1 MSAARFAILLLA
13 AAAAA
18 AGAAPAAR
26 AQSEVTVYSARPDA
40 IAVTI
45 YREDLALITETRAV
59 TLPAGPATVV
69 IQGVV
74 ESLLPQSVVITG
86 AERPLDESNF
96 DFDRLTPLS
105 LLEESVGETVM
116 LTRTNPESG
125 TVTRVPAT
133 ILAVAEGVILRV
145 GDGNEALYCSGL
157 PERLEF
163 QKLPESLVAEPQ
175 LSVRYAAGAPG
186 ERTLKVSYLAHGFA
200 WSADYVAR
208 LNDASDRMELM
219 GWVTLTNQT
228 GATFEEAD
236 VYVVAGRLN
245 YVDAAEGGSRA
256 PEDYY
261 LERGE
266 TPLDARER
274 AERQQVQFGIALL
287 KDCFAIPVP
296 PEGPIEADYFRAFSP
311 VMYARAAAAGSLDQI
326 VVTGSRIAVR
336 EELADY
342 QLYRIPWATDL
353 GARQTK
359 QVAFLGKPDVRV
371 DRYYSYRLADVD
383 EDPPDDAIAPS
394 LILSWQNTE
403 RAGLGEPLPSG
414 NVRVFET
421 YAGGEVFAGEAEMAD
436 KPVGLPVDLEIG
448 RALNLTLEATTE
460 ASFEGGGRDFDA
472 IAVMAEHR
480 VMNNKG
486 VPIEIEI
493 RHGFSESFT
502 DVEVRRSSAQ
512 AGRKYGDYMWRIT
525 VPANETRVLT
535 YELEA
540 IEPY

>member
-1 MSAARFAILLLA
+1 
-13 AAAAA
+13 
-18 AGAAPAAR
+18 
-26 AQSEVTVYSARPDA
+26 
-40 IAVTI
+40 
-45 YREDLALITETRAV
+45 
-59 TLPAGPATVV
+59 
-69 IQGVV
+69 
-74 ESLLPQSVVITG
+74 LPQSVVITG
-86 AERPLDESNF
+86 AERPLAESNF

-133 ILAVAEGVILRV
+133 ILAVAEGAILRI

-163 QKLPESLVAEPQ
+163 EKLPESLVAEPQ
-175 LSVRYAAGAPG
+175 LSVRYATGAAG
-186 ERTLKVSYLAHGFA
+186 EHTLKVSYLAHGFE

-208 LNDASDRMELM
+208 LNEASDRMELM
-219 GWVTLTNQT
+219 GWVTLANYT
-228 GATFEEAD
+228 GTTFASAE
-236 VYVVAGRLN
+236 VQVVAGSLN
-245 YVDAAEGGSRA
+245 YVEAYEGGSA
-256 PEDYY
+256 SVEYY
-261 LERGE
+261 PFAGE
-266 TPLDARER
+266 TPLAALDRMLR
-274 AERQQVQFGIALL
+274 AGVEGQLTLL
-287 KDCFAIPVP
+287 KSCFAVP
-296 PEGPIEADYFRAFSP
+296 LPAEAP
-311 VMYARAAAAGSLDQI
+311 MYDMLAMNAGAAGVMRDAAFEEV
-326 VVTGSRIAVR
+326 VVTGSRILTATR

-359 QVAFLGKPDVRV
+359 QVAFLSKPRVRV

-383 EDPPDDAIAPS
+383 VDPPDDAVSPT
-394 LILSWQNTE
+394 LVLSAENTE

-414 NVRVFET
+414 RVRVFET

-448 RALNLTLEATTE
+448 RALNLTLEANTE
-460 ASFEGGGRDFDA
+460 QSFEGEGRDFDA

-493 RHGFSESFT
+493 RHGWSESFT
-502 DVEVRRSSAQ
+502 DVDVRDSSAP
-512 AGRKYGDYMWRIT
+512 ARRKYGDFMWRLT
-525 VPANETRVLT
+525 VPANETRLLT